1 MSESDKPPRVVV
13 VVSHLGRGGAERQTV
28 ELLRQLRGTEW
39 APVRVVCLS
48 GQITP
53 YGETVRALGY
63 PLSILARAGGFDV
76 GRWFALRRLFR
87 RERAGVIH
95 AVNWFASG
103 YSVLAQ
109 SRRAQIVSSIRN
121 SHLPAGRLR
130 QSALPPLIR
139 RAASVLVNSERGRQ
153 LVIRTCKVPP
163 ARIALVPN
171 GIDVDLVRTT
181 TLPGALRRELGIPP
195 LSPVVLYVGRNARVK
210 NIPRLLDVVRQL
222 LQTNPDVHIVLAGE
236 GLDRPLVDG
245 TDLASASRLHCLG
258 PRDDIPSLLH
268 DATLLLLT
276 SDSEGMPNVVLEAL
290 AAGVPVVATAVG
302 DLAQILPERCGV
314 LVPCDIEPLVAA
326 VRRVIA
332 DAPSFARAVEQ
343 VLDTSASDAFRRGDG
358 QRNRR
363 GVAKRR
369 DDAIAD
375 RLMSERMRV
384 HILSTRTTKAFN
396 ATYPLRAFRRAI
408 QQRGIALRI
417 FYQPSAKVTDC
428 DVLILAGEHWKDQLR
443 GGTTASVLDSVRRY
457 RDAVTTLVWLD
468 TTDSSGTTS
477 FEVLPYVDLYA
488 KNQLLKDRTRYSHPF
503 YGMRCY
509 TDFYHQSHGIVD
521 SREAWRVPARQE
533 ELHKLAVSWNL
544 GLGGYVRANRQLL
557 ARLGRLQLYW
567 PAAAYSWTRTAPDD
581 TTSDCRRQLPRQ
593 GGLRPRDGDLPAARD
608 LPPAGDVR
616 PNDRVRCGL

>member
-1 MSESDKPPRVVV
+1 MGESDRPVRVVV
-13 VVSHLGRGGAERQTV
+13 VVSHLGLGGAERQTV

-39 APVRVVCLS
+39 APARVVCLS
-48 GQITP
+48 GQISP

-63 PLSILARAGGFDV
+63 PLSIIARAGGFDV

-109 SRRAQIVSSIRN
+109 SRRAQIVSCIRN

-163 ARIALVPN
+163 ARVALVPN
-171 GIDVDLVRTT
+171 GIDVDLLRTT
-181 TLPGALRRELGIPP
+181 TLPGALRRELEIPP

-236 GLDRPLVDG
+236 GLDRRLVEG

-302 DLAQILPERCGV
+302 DLTQMLPERCGV
-314 LVPCDIEPLVAA
+314 LVPCDTEPLVAA
-326 VRRVIA
+326 VQRVIA
-332 DAPSFARAVEQ
+332 DAPAFARAVEQ
-343 VLDTSASDAFRRGDG
+343 YSAH
-358 QRNRR
+358 
-363 GVAKRR
+363 
-369 DDAIAD
+369 
-375 RLMSERMRV
+375 L
-384 HILSTRTTKAFN
+384 RTTHSVEAM
-396 ATYPLRAFRRAI
+396 A
-408 QQRGIALRI
+408 RGTVAVWRN
-417 FYQPSAKVTDC
+417 
-428 DVLILAGEHWKDQLR
+428 
-443 GGTTASVLDSVRRY
+443 
-457 RDAVTTLVWLD
+457 AVTMP
-468 TTDSSGTTS
+468 S
-477 FEVLPYVDLYA
+477 PIA
-488 KNQLLKDRTRYSHPF
+488 
-503 YGMRCY
+503 
-509 TDFYHQSHGIVD
+509 
-521 SREAWRVPARQE
+521 
-533 ELHKLAVSWNL
+533 
-544 GLGGYVRANRQLL
+544 
-557 ARLGRLQLYW
+557 
-567 PAAAYSWTRTAPDD
+567 
-581 TTSDCRRQLPRQ
+581 
-593 GGLRPRDGDLPAARD
+593 
-608 LPPAGDVR
+608 
-616 PNDRVRCGL
+616 